1 MENLLSKI
9 AFPNFILFVVIIL
22 LTFLAAH
29 LVNRMFKRII
39 ARATEELKNDPT
51 NYIFLRHAVSAIIY
65 MVGFSIAIY
74 VVPSLRALANS
85 LLAGAG
91 ILAVAV
97 GFASQQA
104 LSNIISG
111 LFIVIFKPFRI
122 NDRIKIRELE
132 GIVEDI
138 TLRHTVVRD
147 FENKRIL
154 LPNTLIS
161 DEILINSNLSDDR
174 ICKWITIS
182 ISYDSD
188 IDLAKQIIKQEILN
202 HPLQIDSRTEEQIK
216 SGIDE
221 VPIRVINL
229 GVSGVDIR
237 AWAWANNPA
246 DGFVMTCDLLE
257 SIKKQFDT
265 SGIIIPYPHQVVI
278 HKNAPNIETP
288 NHEK

>member
-1 MENLLSKI
+1 MEHLLSTI
-9 AFPNFILFVVIIL
+9 AFPTLILFVVIIS
-22 LTFLAAH
+22 LTFLTSYF
-29 LVNRMFKRII
+29 VNRMFKRII
-39 ARATEELKNDPT
+39 SRSTEEMKNDPT

-65 MVGFSIAIY
+65 LVGFGIAIY
-74 VVPSLRALANS
+74 VVPSLRALASS

-97 GFASQQA
+97 GFASQHA

-111 LFIVIFKPFRI
+111 VFIIIFKPFRV
-122 NDRIKIRELE
+122 NDRVKIRELE

-154 LPNTLIS
+154 IPNTLIS

-174 ICKWITIS
+174 ICKWINIS
-182 ISYDSD
+182 ISYESD
-188 IDLAKQIIKQEILN
+188 IDLAKQIIQQEILK

-216 SGIDE
+216 NGVDE

-229 GVSGVDIR
+229 GVSGVDLR
-237 AWAWANNPA
+237 AWAWARNPA
-246 DGFVMTCDLLE
+246 DGFAMTCDLLE
-257 SIKKQFDT
+257 SIKKQFDV

-278 HKNAPNIETP
+278 HKNATKIETS
-288 NHEK
+288 